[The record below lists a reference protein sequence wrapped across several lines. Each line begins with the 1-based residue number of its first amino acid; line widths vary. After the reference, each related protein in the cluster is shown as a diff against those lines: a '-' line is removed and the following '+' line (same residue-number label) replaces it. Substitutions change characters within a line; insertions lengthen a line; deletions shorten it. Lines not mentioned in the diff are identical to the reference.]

1 MSDSEIKRERLLHL
15 VVPARAEYLSMVRI
29 MVAAIANDSGFTEE
43 NIADIKVALSEAST
57 NVVRHAYPDGFEA
70 RRKVIEIN
78 CYGDLGQLTIEVTDH
93 GSGMPLPP
101 PASEGLGL
109 GIMGSL
115 MDQVD
120 VETGSSGT
128 SVLLVKEPSP
138 DRYSHQPDR

>member
-1 MSDSEIKRERLLHL
+1 MSDSEIKRPRLLHL
-15 VVPARAEYLSMVRI
+15 VVPAQAEYLSMLRI
-29 MVAAIANDSGFTEE
+29 VVAAIASDSGFTEE

-57 NVVRHAYPDGFEA
+57 NVVRHAYPVGFEA

-78 CYGDLGQLTIEVTDH
+78 CYGDPGQLTIEVTDH
-93 GSGMPLPP
+93 GNGMPLPP
-101 PASEGLGL
+101 PPSEGLGL

-128 SVLLVKEPSP
+128 SVLLVKTPSS
-138 DRYSHQPDR
+138 DRYSPPA

>member
-1 MSDSEIKRERLLHL
+1 MSDSEIKRRRLLHL
-15 VVPARAEYLSMVRI
+15 VVPAQAEYLSMLRVV
-29 MVAAIANDSGFTEE
+29 VAAIASDSGFTEE

-57 NVVRHAYPDGFEA
+57 NVVRHAYPVGFED

-78 CYGDLGQLTIEVTDH
+78 CYGDLSQLTIEVTDH
-93 GSGMPLPP
+93 GNGMPLPP
-101 PASEGLGL
+101 PPSEGLGL

-128 SVLLVKEPSP
+128 SVLLVKSPSS
-138 DRYSHQPDR
+138 DRYSPPA